1 MTTETELMALT
12 PKFPGDSGE
21 QCQYIG
27 ISEKHTRCVH
37 KADFYV
43 QSVSDPNMR
52 LAICKSC
59 RERSRSYEFA
69 VPIRKDQKPI
79 PLPSSKDLHPI
90 SCLAENTAHKSETPV
105 SKLVSPIAQ
114 FWDPGEND
122 F

>member
-1 MTTETELMALT
+1 MNTEAELIALD
-12 PKFPGDSGE
+12 PKYSEDSGK
-21 QCQYIG
+21 QCQYLGVHKI
-27 ISEKHTRCVH
+27 RCKY